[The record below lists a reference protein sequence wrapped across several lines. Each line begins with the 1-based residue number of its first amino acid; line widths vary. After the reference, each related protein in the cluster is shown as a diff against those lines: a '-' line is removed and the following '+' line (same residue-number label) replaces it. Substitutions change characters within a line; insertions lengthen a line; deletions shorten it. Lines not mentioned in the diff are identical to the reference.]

1 MHVLGLQPGRIS
13 RDITL
18 IEQHVLFTL
27 SSMMFQLQYCL
38 MGAWKKESG
47 YNVLSFNCKIISL
60 DKCRCRECHWKWA
73 IYNKQECTCLQLQ
86 LLSSIIDKI

>member
-1 MHVLGLQPGRIS
+1 MHVLGLQPGHIS

-27 SSMMFQLQYCL
+27 ISMMFQLQYCL

-47 YNVLSFNCKIISL
+47 VQCIIF
-60 DKCRCRECHWKWA
+60 
-73 IYNKQECTCLQLQ
+73 QLQ
-86 LLSSIIDKI
+86 NNIDG

>member
-1 MHVLGLQPGRIS
+1 MHVLGLQPGHIS

-47 YNVLSFNCKIISL
+47 YNVLSFNCKVIL
-60 DKCRCRECHWKWA
+60 PDRVEKRVGVPLEMG
-73 IYNKQECTCLQLQ
+73 NL
-86 LLSSIIDKI
+86 